1 MGFMEKNRRC
11 IIMEISFFWI
21 AVGLA
26 AFGYFIGDGLKNF
39 GKPQKKLSYP
49 YLIKEKELHYYFNLS
64 KGEVEELLNKY
75 PDAPKIELKGTTY
88 YPYQQFID
96 WISSNEIYKK

>member
-1 MGFMEKNRRC
+1 MVFMEVFRGVTMDIN
-11 IIMEISFFWI
+11 FFWI

-39 GKPQKKLSYP
+39 SKPQKKVGYP
-49 YLIKEKELHYYFNLS
+49 HLIKEKDIHFYFNLS

-88 YPYQQFID
+88 YPYQQLID
-96 WISSNEIYKK
+96 WLSSNDIYKS